1 MNTPSH
7 AIINLFLLG
16 KQSLPQANLPIFL
29 GAILPD
35 IPIFLFYG
43 WAKLIAG
50 QSEKQIWS
58 ETYYKPVW
66 QNIVAIFHSIPLALS
81 GWLIADY
88 FNWESLEILF
98 ISLVLHSLGDLP
110 VHNDDAHRHFF
121 PLSNYRFISPISYWD
136 RKHHGAIVSLLELL
150 LVLLATI
157 PVFQILHSWI
167 SKTLLITIDLIYLY
181 FLLKFF
187 TTRQYR
193 IILNSINEKFA
204 KF

>member
-1 MNTPSH
+1 VNTPSH

-16 KQSLPQANLPIFL
+16 KQSLPQANLPIFV

-43 WAKLIAG
+43 WAKLIAR

-58 ETYYKPVW
+58 ETYYKPFW
-66 QNIVAIFHSIPLALS
+66 QTIVAIFHSIPLALA

-88 FNWESLEILF
+88 FKWESLDILF

-136 RKHHGAIVSLLELL
+136 RKHHGAIVSLVELS

-157 PVFQILHSWI
+157 PVFQLLHSWI
-167 SKTLLITIDLIYLY
+167 GKTLLICINLIYLY
-181 FLLKFF
+181 FFLRSRKWI
-187 TTRQYR
+187 TSENQV
-193 IILNSINEKFA
+193 
-204 KF
+204 

>member
-16 KQSLPQANLPIFL
+16 KQSLPQANFSIFL

-35 IPIFLFYG
+35 IPIFIFYG
-43 WAKLIAG
+43 WTKLIAR

-58 ETYYKPVW
+58 ETYYKAFW
-66 QNIVAIFHSIPLALS
+66 QNIVAIFHSIPLALLGCFVS
-81 GWLIADY
+81 DY
-88 FNWESLEILF
+88 FKWESLEILF

-121 PLSNYRFISPISYWD
+121 PLSNYRFISPLSYWD
-136 RKHHGAIVSLLELL
+136 RKHHGAIVSFVELS

-157 PVFQILHSWI
+157 PVFQLLHSGI
-167 SKTLLITIDLIYLY
+167 GKTLLILIDVIYLY
-181 FLLKFF
+181 FFLRSRKGMGSES
-187 TTRQYR
+187 QV
-193 IILNSINEKFA
+193 S
-204 KF
+204 

>member
-16 KQSLPQANLPIFL
+16 KESLPQANLSIFL

-43 WAKLIAG
+43 WAKLIAR

-58 ETYYKPVW
+58 KTYYQPFW
-66 QNIVAIFHSIPLALS
+66 QNVVAIFHSFPLALA
-81 GWLIADY
+81 GWLISGY
-88 FNWESLEILF
+88 FKWENLEILF

-121 PLSNYRFISPISYWD
+121 PFSNYRFVSPISYWD
-136 RKHHGAIVSLLELL
+136 RKHHGAIVSLVELS

-157 PVFQILHSWI
+157 PVFQ
-167 SKTLLITIDLIYLY
+167 LL
-181 FLLKFF
+181 
-187 TTRQYR
+187 
-193 IILNSINEKFA
+193 
-204 KF
+204 

>member
-16 KQSLPQANLPIFL
+16 KQSLPQVNLPIFI

-35 IPIFLFYG
+35 IPIFFFYG
-43 WAKLIAG
+43 WAKLIAR

-58 ETYYKPVW
+58 ETYYQPFW
-66 QNIVAIFHSIPLALS
+66 QNIVAIFHSLPLALA
-81 GWLIADY
+81 GWLISDY
-88 FNWESLEILF
+88 LNWQSLEILF

-136 RKHHGAIVSLLELL
+136 RKHHGAIVSLIELS

-157 PVFQILHSWI
+157 PVFQLLDSVI
-167 SKTLLITIDLIYLY
+167 SKTFLIFINVIYLY
-181 FLLKFF
+181 FFLRSRKWLSSENQVKK
-187 TTRQYR
+187 T
-193 IILNSINEKFA
+193 N
-204 KF
+204 

>member
-16 KQSLPQANLPIFL
+16 KQSLPQANLPIFI

-43 WAKLIAG
+43 WAKLIVR

-58 ETYYKPVW
+58 ETYYQPFW
-66 QNIVAIFHSIPLALS
+66 QNIVVIFHSIPLALA
-81 GWLIADY
+81 GCLISFY
-88 FNWESLEILF
+88 FKWESLEIFF
-98 ISLVLHSLGDLP
+98 ISLVLHSLEDFP

-136 RKHHGAIVSLLELL
+136 RKHHGAIISLIELS
-150 LVLLATI
+150 LVLLTTI
-157 PVFQILHSWI
+157 PVFQILHSTI
-167 SKTLLITIDLIYLY
+167 GKTLLICIDVMYLY
-181 FLLKFF
+181 FYLRSRKWMSSES
-187 TTRQYR
+187 QV
-193 IILNSINEKFA
+193 S
-204 KF
+204 

>member
-16 KQSLPQANLPIFL
+16 KQSLPQANFPIFI

-35 IPIFLFYG
+35 IPIFFFYG
-43 WAKLIAG
+43 WAKLIAR

-58 ETYYKPVW
+58 ETYYKPLW
-66 QNIVAIFHSIPLALS
+66 QSIVAICHSIPLALA
-81 GWLIADY
+81 GWLICDY
-88 FNWESLEILF
+88 FKWENLEIFF

-136 RKHHGAIVSLLELL
+136 RQHYGAIVSLMELF
-150 LVLLATI
+150 LVLLAII
-157 PVFQILHSWI
+157 PVFQILHSAI
-167 SKTLLITIDLIYLY
+167 GKTLLISINIIYLY
-181 FLLKFF
+181 FFLRSRKWMSSES
-187 TTRQYR
+187 Q
-193 IILNSINEKFA
+193 LN
-204 KF
+204 

>member
-16 KQSLPQANLPIFL
+16 KQSLPQANLSIFL

-43 WAKLIAG
+43 WAKLIAR

-58 ETYYKPVW
+58 ETYYKPFW
-66 QNIVAIFHSIPLALS
+66 QNIVAIFHSIPLALA
-81 GWLIADY
+81 GWLISDY
-88 FNWESLEILF
+88 LNWQSLEILF

-136 RKHHGAIVSLLELL
+136 RKHHGAIVSLIELS

-157 PVFQILHSWI
+157 PVFQFLHSGI
-167 SKTLLITIDLIYLY
+167 GKTLLICIDAIYLY
-181 FLLKFF
+181 FFLRSRKWMSSES
-187 TTRQYR
+187 QV
-193 IILNSINEKFA
+193 S
-204 KF
+204 

>member
-16 KQSLPQANLPIFL
+16 KQSLPQANLSIFL

-43 WAKLIAG
+43 WAKLIAR

-58 ETYYKPVW
+58 ESYYKPLW
-66 QNIVAIFHSIPLALS
+66 QTIVAIFHSIPLALL

-88 FNWESLEILF
+88 FHWEIVEIFF

-136 RKHHGAIVSLLELL
+136 RQHYGAIVSLIELS

-157 PVFQILHSWI
+157 PVFQILHSAI
-167 SKTLLITIDLIYLY
+167 GKSLLISINIIYLY
-181 FLLKFF
+181 FFLLSWKWMSSKN
-187 TTRQYR
+187 QV
-193 IILNSINEKFA
+193 
-204 KF
+204 